1 MVTALLDTSI
11 VVDLMRK
18 FPPADAWL
26 KEQSGLGITRMV
38 WLEIVEGALNRV
50 EQQHA
55 IRLLR
60 DFELVEIT
68 NADAEWATIQLIAF
82 RLSHDIDAIDCLI
95 AATSHRLNI
104 PLMTH
109 NLKHFTPLL
118 GGLAQKPC

>member
-18 FPPADAWL
+18 YPPADDWL
-26 KEQSGLGITRMV
+26 KEQTGLGITRMV

-50 EQQHA
+50 EQQRA

-68 NADAEWATIQLIAF
+68 NEDAEWATIQLIAF

-118 GGLAQKPC
+118 GSLAQKPY